1 MVHQD
6 AFLQPQ
12 ATVLSTVTDP
22 SKCLAEVNT
31 CSLSRFSFLSQR
43 PSDPEL
49 IKSLDQLSH
58 INSNLAIK
66 ACSAEF
72 GIGIV

>member
-1 MVHQD
+1 MVRQD

-12 ATVLSTVTDP
+12 ATVLSTVTEP

-31 CSLSRFSFLSQR
+31 CSLSRFSFPSQK
-43 PSDPEL
+43 PFDTEL

-66 ACSAEF
+66 ACSAEL
-72 GIGIV
+72 GIGTV